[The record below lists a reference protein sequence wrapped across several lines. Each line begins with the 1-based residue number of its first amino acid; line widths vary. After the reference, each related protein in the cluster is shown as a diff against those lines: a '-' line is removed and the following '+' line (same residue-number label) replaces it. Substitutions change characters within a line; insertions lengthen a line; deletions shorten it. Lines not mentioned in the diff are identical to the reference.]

1 MMIDINDIKNGMTV
15 IVEGNLYQ
23 IVDFLHVK
31 PGKGAAFMKTKLKN
45 LRTGGTIE
53 KTFNT
58 NIKIEKA
65 KISKKTMQYLYNTSD
80 MYYFMD
86 MNTYEQ
92 VELSEKQIE
101 NEKKYLKENLEVEL
115 VYFESELIGLNLP
128 EKVEYKVTY
137 TTDAV
142 KGNTSTNALKDA
154 TLENGLEVKVPLFI
168 CEGDVVVIST
178 KDGKYVSR
186 K

>member
-1 MMIDINDIKNGMTV
+1 MLIDINDIKNGMTV
-15 IVEGNLYQ
+15 IIDGNLYQ

-45 LRTGGTIE
+45 LKTNTTLE
-53 KTFNT
+53 KTFQT
-58 NIKIEKA
+58 NIKIQKA
-65 KISKKTMQYLYNTSD
+65 NITKKAMQYLYNTGD
-80 MYYFMD
+80 TYYFMD

-92 VELSEKQIE
+92 VELSESQIE
-101 NEKKYLKENLEVEL
+101 EEKKYLKENLDVEL

-128 EKVEYKVTY
+128 EKVEYTVSY

-142 KGNTSTNALKDA
+142 KGNTSQGALKDA
-154 TLENGLEVKVPLFI
+154 TLENGLEIKVPLFVNEADI
-168 CEGDVVVIST
+168 VVVST

>member
-1 MMIDINDIKNGMTV
+1 MA
-15 IVEGNLYQ
+15 Q
-23 IVDFLHVK
+23 HVL
-31 PGKGAAFMKTKLKN
+31 THN
-45 LRTGGTIE
+45 
-53 KTFNT
+53 
-58 NIKIEKA
+58 
-65 KISKKTMQYLYNTSD
+65 Q
-80 MYYFMD
+80 
-86 MNTYEQ
+86 NTYEQ

>member
-1 MMIDINDIKNGMTV
+1 MLIDINDIKNGMTV
-15 IVEGNLYQ
+15 IVDGNLYQ
-23 IVDFLHVK
+23 IVEFLHVK

-45 LRTGGTIE
+45 LRTNTTLE

-65 KISKKTMQYLYNTSD
+65 NISKKTMQYLYTTGD
-80 MYYFMD
+80 TYYFMD

-92 VELSEKQIE
+92 VELSESQIKE
-101 NEKKYLKENLEVEL
+101 EKKYLKENLDVEL
-115 VYFESELIGLNLP
+115 VYYESELIGLNLP
-128 EKVEYKVTY
+128 EKIEYTVTY

-142 KGNTSTNALKDA
+142 KGNTSQGALKDA
-154 TLENGLEVKVPLFI
+154 TLENGLEIKVPLFVN
-168 CEGDVVVIST
+168 EGDIVVVSSR
-178 KDGKYVSR
+178 DGKYVSR

>member
-65 KISKKTMQYLYNTSD
+65 NISKKTMQYLYNTSD
-80 MYYFMD
+80 MYYSMD

>member
-1 MMIDINDIKNGMTV
+1 MLIDINDIKNGMTV
-15 IVEGNLYQ
+15 IIEGNLYQ

-45 LRTGGTIE
+45 LRTGGTLE

-58 NIKIEKA
+58 NIKIQKA
-65 KISKKTMQYLYNTSD
+65 NISKKAMQYLYNASD
-80 MYYFMD
+80 VYYFMD

-92 VELSEKQIE
+92 VELNKNQIE
-101 NEKKYLKENLEVEL
+101 EEVKYLKENLDVEL
-115 VYFESELIGLNLP
+115 VYYESELIGLNLP
-128 EKVEYKVTY
+128 EKIEYTVTY

-142 KGNTSTNALKDA
+142 KGNTSQGAQKDA
-154 TLENGLEVKVPLFI
+154 TLENGMEIKVPLFI
-168 CEGDVVVIST
+168 NENDVVIVSSR
-178 KDGKYVSR
+178 DGKYVSR

>member
-1 MMIDINDIKNGMTV
+1 MSRKRPQILAFRPAEQAV
-15 IVEGNLYQ
+15 IIHDGPVVIG
-23 IVDFLHVK
+23 
-31 PGKGAAFMKTKLKN
+31 
-45 LRTGGTIE
+45 IE
-53 KTFNT
+53 DTHRRA
-58 NIKIEKA
+58 IRHA
-65 KISKKTMQYLYNTSD
+65 R
-80 MYYFMD
+80 
-86 MNTYEQ
+86 
-92 VELSEKQIE
+92 E
-101 NEKKYLKENLEVEL
+101 NAGSRG

>member
-45 LRTGGTIE
+45 LRTGGTLE

-58 NIKIEKA
+58 NIKIQKA
-65 KISKKTMQYLYNTSD
+65 NISKKPMQYLYTTGD
-80 MYYFMD
+80 TYYFMD

-92 VELSEKQIE
+92 VELTADQLGDDKNYLIE
-101 NEKKYLKENLEVEL
+101 NLPVDIVQYEGEL
-115 VYFESELIGLNLP
+115 LGIVLP
-128 EKVEYKVTY
+128 DKIEFTVTQ
-137 TTDAV
+137 TEPAV
-142 KGNTSTNALKDA
+142 KGNTTNNALKDA
-154 TLENGLEVKVPLFI
+154 YVETGLLVRVPLFI
-168 CEGDVVVIST
+168 EQGEKILVT
-178 KDGKYVSR
+178 TADGKYSSR
-186 K
+186 A

>member
-31 PGKGAAFMKTKLKN
+31 PGKSAAFMKTKLKN

-65 KISKKTMQYLYNTSD
+65 NISKKTMQYLYNTSD

>member
-15 IVEGNLYQ
+15 IIEGNLYQ
-23 IVDFLHVK
+23 IVEFLHVK

-58 NIKIEKA
+58 NIKIQKA
-65 KISKKTMQYLYNTSD
+65 NISKKAMQYLYNTGD
-80 MYYFMD
+80 TYYFMD

-92 VELSEKQIE
+92 VELSESQIE
-101 NEKKYLKENLEVEL
+101 EEKKYLKENLDVEL

-128 EKVEYKVTY
+128 EKIEYTVTY

-142 KGNTSTNALKDA
+142 KGNTSQGAQKDA
-154 TLENGLEVKVPLFI
+154 TLENGLEIKVPLFI
-168 CEGDVVVIST
+168 NENDIVIVSS

>member
-58 NIKIEKA
+58 NIKIEKEN
-65 KISKKTMQYLYNTSD
+65 ISKKTMQYLYNTSD

-92 VELSEKQIE
+92 LELSEKQIE

-154 TLENGLEVKVPLFI
+154 TVENGLEIKVPLFI

>member
-1 MMIDINDIKNGMTV
+1 MAFDPISIAAYFFIVIIKLRIIDFFQLK
-15 IVEGNLYQ
+15 YQ
-23 IVDFLHVK
+23 V
-31 PGKGAAFMKTKLKN
+31 
-45 LRTGGTIE
+45 
-53 KTFNT
+53 
-58 NIKIEKA
+58 
-65 KISKKTMQYLYNTSD
+65 
-80 MYYFMD
+80 YFD
-86 MNTYEQ
+86 NNYTP
-92 VELSEKQIE
+92 LSEKQIE

-186 K
+186 A

>member
-1 MMIDINDIKNGMTV
+1 MIDINDIKNGMTV
-15 IVEGNLYQ
+15 IIEGNLYQ
-23 IVDFLHVK
+23 IVEFLHVK

-45 LRTGGTIE
+45 LKTGGTIE

-65 KISKKTMQYLYNTSD
+65 NITKKTMQYLYNASD
-80 MYYFMD
+80 TYYFMD

-101 NEKKYLKENLEVEL
+101 EEKKYLKENLDVEL
-115 VYFESELIGLNLP
+115 IYFESELIGLNLP
-128 EKVEYKVTY
+128 EKVEYTVTY

-142 KGNTSTNALKDA
+142 KGNTSQGAQKDA
-154 TLENGLEVKVPLFI
+154 TLENGLEIKVPLFVN
-168 CEGDVVVIST
+168 ENDVVVVST
-178 KDGKYVSR
+178 RDGKYVSR

>member
-65 KISKKTMQYLYNTSD
+65 NISKKAMQYLYNTSD

-137 TTDAV
+137 ATDAV

>member
-65 KISKKTMQYLYNTSD
+65 NISKKTMQYLYNTSD

>member
-1 MMIDINDIKNGMTV
+1 MMIDINDIKNGMT
-15 IVEGNLYQ
+15 IILEGQIYQ

-31 PGKGAAFMKTKLKN
+31 PGKGSAFMKMKLKN
-45 LRTGGTIE
+45 LRAGTTLE
-53 KTFNT
+53 KTLNT
-58 NIKIEKA
+58 NIKVEKA
-65 KISKKTMQYLYNTSD
+65 NITKKVMSYLYSTGD
-80 MYYFMD
+80 DYVFMD
-86 MNTYEQ
+86 MNTYDQ
-92 VELSEKQIE
+92 VELSGSQIKDE
-101 NEKKYLKENLEVEL
+101 SKYLKENLEVEL

-154 TLENGLEVKVPLFI
+154 TLENNLEVKVPLFI

>member
-1 MMIDINDIKNGMTV
+1 MLIDINDIKNGMTV
-15 IVEGNLYQ
+15 IIEGNLYQ
-23 IVDFLHVK
+23 IVEFLHVK

-58 NIKIEKA
+58 NIKIQKA
-65 KISKKTMQYLYNTSD
+65 NISKKAMQYLYNTGD
-80 MYYFMD
+80 TYYFMD

-92 VELSEKQIE
+92 VELSENQIE
-101 NEKKYLKENLEVEL
+101 EEKKYLKENLDVEL
-115 VYFESELIGLNLP
+115 VYYESELIGLNLP
-128 EKVEYKVTY
+128 EKIEYTVTY

-142 KGNTSTNALKDA
+142 KGNTSQGAQKDA
-154 TLENGLEVKVPLFI
+154 TLENGLEIKVPLFVN
-168 CEGDVVVIST
+168 ENDVVVVST